1 MDSPTF
7 TWPVRVYFED
17 TDSGGV
23 VYYANY
29 LKFYERA
36 RSEWLRTLD
45 ISQQSLAQKRQILFV
60 VRNVAVD
67 YHRPAVLDD
76 ILCVT
81 LDVAKVRGAS
91 IEFEQKI
98 IRTAD
103 GVLCSSCRVTVVCID
118 SRKMKPSA
126 FPEDIVGKFRMASES
141 RKS

>member
-1 MDSPTF
+1 MDAAF
-7 TWPVRVYFED
+7 VLPVRVYFED

-36 RSEWLRTLD
+36 RSEWLRALG
-45 ISQQSLAQKRQILFV
+45 ISQQSLAQERRILFV
-60 VRNVAVD
+60 VRNVAVA

-76 ILCVT
+76 ALSVT

-91 IEFEQKI
+91 IEFEQKVV
-98 IRTAD
+98 RDAD
-103 GVLCSSCRVTVVCID
+103 GALCSSCRVTIVCVD
-118 SRKMKPSA
+118 GGKMKPAA
-126 FPEDIVGKFRMASES
+126 FPEDILEKFQAASGS